1 MSKKLKLH
9 FGYILF
15 IGMEV
20 KSKFSLPFLHSLKLR
35 KEELVNEVNSKNGG
49 NFRLNYKGRKGN

>member
-1 MSKKLKLH
+1 
-9 FGYILF
+9 
-15 IGMEV
+15 MEV

-35 KEELVNEVNSKNGG
+35 KEELINEVNSKNGG

>member
-20 KSKFSLPFLHSLKLR
+20 KSKFSLPFLHSLKL
-35 KEELVNEVNSKNGG
+35 EM
-49 NFRLNYKGRKGN
+49 RLNLSILEVRRVRSYVDIFGKATY